1 VAIASPDLKTQP
13 QAGELWLSR
22 PPFLFVAL
30 VVGRND
36 NVEPPLVSY
45 VLYDEDGCS
54 IEQISHVS
62 LDRSW
67 WHSFQPM
74 ERRYG

>member
-1 VAIASPDLKTQP
+1 M
-13 QAGELWLSR
+13 
-22 PPFLFVAL
+22 FVAL

-36 NVEPPLVSY
+36 RVDPPLVSY
-45 VLYDEDGCS
+45 VLYDEDGS
-54 IEQISHVS
+54 TLEQVSHVT
-62 LDRSW
+62 LDRDW